1 MTLRLKSIPNA
12 RIGNDI
18 SRTSS
23 TIFLV
28 RAKSLLALEIISWIN
43 LPIGQKTPDY
53 SARLRR
59 NRRLC
64 PQITQIVADSKPRR
78 GLGEG
83 GFLPRFWAVRAG
95 LAYTARHLPVFSF
108 FASFRM
114 CSGQFNPLKN
124 LCRTHD
130 DTTRNLLATFR
141 VLWRVWRIL
150 CFCYPCHRRN
160 PRFGS
165 LYNSKLAQM
174 HRLRAN

>member
-1 MTLRLKSIPNA
+1 MHASGTTSAGRRLQSSLFVQSHYWHLKSY
-12 RIGNDI
+12 RGSI
-18 SRTSS
+18 SRS
-23 TIFLV
+23 
-28 RAKSLLALEIISWIN
+28 AKKPRITQRGSVATE
-43 LPIGQKTPDY
+43 GF
-53 SARLRR
+53 ARRLRR
-59 NRRLC
+59 SS
-64 PQITQIVADSKPRR
+64 QILNHAAALAKVGSSQD
-78 GLGEG
+78 
-83 GFLPRFWAVRAG
+83 FWAVRAG

-114 CSGQFNPLKN
+114 LSGQFNPLKN

-141 VLWRVWRIL
+141 VLWRVWRTL

>member
-1 MTLRLKSIPNA
+1 MHASGTTSAGRRLQSSLFVQSHYWHLKSY
-12 RIGNDI
+12 RGSI
-18 SRTSS
+18 SRS
-23 TIFLV
+23 
-28 RAKSLLALEIISWIN
+28 AKKPRITQR
-43 LPIGQKTPDY
+43 G
-53 SARLRR
+53 SAAT
-59 NRRLC
+59 RRLC

-114 CSGQFNPLKN
+114 FSGQFNPLKN